1 MGERAEE
8 HMPNMTDATSGLAHS
23 IAVHRRDR
31 AEAATLRR
39 KATNNRSTTV
49 ASQLRDAGASRAAA
63 AGDYRIAAAATNAQ
77 RARIVETLLAL
88 YRRAR
93 LAKHGHRLKL
103 AGAQRRQLAAFMTD
117 LTAGVGALRDGFR
130 TELNNQRGAQHG
142 QLAAF
147 MTDLTAGVGALRD
160 GFRADQG
167 RACAAL
173 KATADAVH
181 RQLDEAARDR
191 HGAGE
196 AWRGREPTP
205 PARPAA
211 RAADRPL
218 RTESSRPAE
227 TARSQATET
236 APPRA
241 TETEPARAAEPTRKV
256 AAPTPMSPATSGAR
270 EEAPAREARPHAA
283 PPPPPS
289 LAQARRHGG
298 SPSPRKGGRPS

>member
-1 MGERAEE
+1 
-8 HMPNMTDATSGLAHS
+8 MPNMTDATSGLAHS

-103 AGAQRRQLAAFMTD
+103 AGAQRR
-117 LTAGVGALRDGFR
+117 
-130 TELNNQRGAQHG
+130 